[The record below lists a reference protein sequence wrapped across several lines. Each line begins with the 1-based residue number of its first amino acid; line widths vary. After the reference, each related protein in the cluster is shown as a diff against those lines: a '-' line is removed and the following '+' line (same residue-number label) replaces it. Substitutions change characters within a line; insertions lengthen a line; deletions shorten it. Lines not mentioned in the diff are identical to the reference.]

1 MIRAEQISYCYEDGT
16 PALSDVSFDATK
28 GNIIGIIGSNGAGKS
43 TLFKCLTGLVK
54 PSKGQISLDGE
65 AFRYDKNFIN
75 QLRQKVNLVFQDPDK
90 QIFFPRVFDDIA
102 FGPRNLR
109 IAEHEVRRRVERSS
123 VKTKVEDLME
133 KPVHALSYG
142 QKKRVAIGGILAMD
156 CELIIFDEPEAG
168 LDPSMRRRMVAI
180 LNELAAQGKTIV
192 ISSHHMDL
200 IYELTDYVYVL
211 HKGKMLAEGKPEDVL
226 SNEVLLE
233 ETDLEIPWIIRVCQN
248 FKLPVVKTEAALYE
262 LWRREGCK

>member
-1 MIRAEQISYCYEDGT
+1 MIRAIDISYQYEDGT
-16 PALSDVSFDATK
+16 TALKDVNFDASK

-54 PSKGQISLDGE
+54 PSAGSLTLDGKNYS
-65 AFRYDKNFIN
+65 YDKAFIN
-75 QLRQKVNLVFQDPDK
+75 GLRQRVNLVFQDPDK

-109 IAEHEVRRRVERSS
+109 IAETEVKARVDKSA

-168 LDPSMRRRMVAI
+168 LDPSMRRRMVSI

-211 HKGKMLAEGKPEDVL
+211 HKGRLLAEGRPEEVL
-226 SNEVLLE
+226 SSEALLE
-233 ETDLEIPWIIRVCQN
+233 ETDLEMPWILRVCQN
-248 FKLPVVKTEAALYE
+248 FKLPVVKSEAALYE
-262 LWRREGCK
+262 MWRLEGCK

>member
-1 MIRAEQISYCYEDGT
+1 MIQAKDISYQYEDGT
-16 PALSDVSFDATK
+16 PALQGVSFDATK
-28 GNIIGIIGSNGAGKS
+28 GQIIGIIGSNGAGKS
-43 TLFKCLTGLVK
+43 TLFKCLTGLIK
-54 PSKGQISLDGE
+54 PTAGSLSLNGSPY
-65 AFRYDKNFIN
+65 RYDKAFVNG
-75 QLRQKVNLVFQDPDK
+75 LRQKVNLVFQDPDK

-109 IAEHEVRRRVERSS
+109 VPEQEVKRSVDKAA
-123 VKTKVEDLME
+123 VKTKVEDLMD

-211 HKGKMLAEGKPEDVL
+211 HKGKLLGEGKPEVVL
-226 SNEVLLE
+226 SDEGLLK
-233 ETDLEIPWIIRVCQN
+233 ETDLEMPWILRVCQN
-248 FKLPVVKTEAALYE
+248 FRLPVVKSEAALYDM
-262 LWRREGCK
+262 WRLEGCK